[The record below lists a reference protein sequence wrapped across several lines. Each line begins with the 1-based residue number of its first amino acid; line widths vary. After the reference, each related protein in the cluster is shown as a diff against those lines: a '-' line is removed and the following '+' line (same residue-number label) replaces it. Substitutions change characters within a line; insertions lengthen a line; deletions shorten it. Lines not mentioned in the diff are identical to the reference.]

1 MIPLLDKP
9 CLQPVG
15 HYLPGS
21 LYQRR
26 AHLPVGERRLRLL
39 LLRHRRHN
47 AADENLYQDIDWD
60 LPLISLQQGTP
71 IVPNKPAVAVWLR
84 HPGEQATGIL
94 ATLDI
99 DLMPYLLFTSHDEQ
113 APGIAIVMGNR
124 ALTTFSPNLMPIDQ
138 LPKSKADNLTLPNL
152 PLTIMFYNE
161 KLTPNDI
168 RLTLLGSLVLS
179 LMIGVLCY
187 YMLLLRQSPER
198 ALLRGIK
205 RNEFFIEYQPVF
217 HTDSNSI
224 GGLEALIRWQHPIEG
239 RIPPDVFI
247 PYAESNGLIVP
258 LTRQLFRL
266 IAEDAPQLAKALPR
280 GGKVGLNISP
290 AHLSAPSFHQDVY
303 ELLGAAAGR
312 LLHAGV

>member
-1 MIPLLDKP
+1 M
-9 CLQPVG
+9 
-15 HYLPGS
+15 
-21 LYQRR
+21 
-26 AHLPVGERRLRLL
+26 

-60 LPLISLQQGTP
+60 LPLDLKLQQGTP

-280 GGKVGLNISP
+280 EVKSASTSP
-290 AHLSAPSFHQDVY
+290 CPP
-303 ELLGAAAGR
+303 
-312 LLHAGV
+312 